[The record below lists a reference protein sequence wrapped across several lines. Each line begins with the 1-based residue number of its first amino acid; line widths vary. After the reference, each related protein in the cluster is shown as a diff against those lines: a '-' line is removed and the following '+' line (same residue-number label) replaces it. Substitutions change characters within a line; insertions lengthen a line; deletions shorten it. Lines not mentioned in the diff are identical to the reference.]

1 MRSLNKMQPRNFP
14 EQVIWY
20 SIIGTYGFYLIGGIY
35 IIIPAIAWILLGYFC
50 KKLWEQN
57 DTTPASEKIHIPL
70 MVWIWVGGMI
80 LEEIALIMGHID
92 FDLGL
97 AALIKSSIGWAK
109 GWAFFAI
116 FPLIGCLQI
125 RPQLLYRA
133 ACIVCLQTLI
143 FAPFFILAYF
153 IHLPEVVYISPLKI
167 VGGPGPEFFE
177 FRFFEIDPD
186 NGDPRWRLFTPWAP
200 ALGFVANIYFVFSL
214 YEKDKKW
221 RWYGI
226 VGSIFMCLITAS
238 RLGIL
243 NLPTVAI
250 ATWALTR
257 LSQPIFLIFVGVM
270 SALAA
275 IFASPAIEAATTFL
289 DKVKSSRASST
300 EVRGA
305 LARIALNR
313 FQEAPIWGHGAV
325 ERGPHLVQFMV
336 IGSHSTFYGI
346 LFIKGIVGFIGYV
359 APLLLSF
366 VDLLLKAQKSETAKV
381 GLSIVLLLFF
391 YSFAENLEM
400 LAYLIW
406 PGLVMLGIAF
416 KDSRIVPYKP

>member
-1 MRSLNKMQPRNFP
+1 MQPKNFP

-20 SIIGTYGFYLIGGIY
+20 SIVGTYAFYLIGGIY
-35 IIIPAIAWILLGYFC
+35 IIIPAIAWILFFYLC

-57 DTTPASEKIHIPL
+57 DTTPANKKIHIPV
-70 MVWIWVGGMI
+70 MVWIWVGGML
-80 LEEIALIMGHID
+80 LEELALIMGHID

-97 AALIKSSIGWAK
+97 LALIKSSIGWAK

-116 FPLIGCLQI
+116 FPLVGCLQI

-133 ACIVCLQTLI
+133 ACIVSLQTLV

-186 NGDPRWRLFTPWAP
+186 NGEPRWRLFTPWAP
-200 ALGFVANIYFVFSL
+200 ALGFVANIYFIFSL
-214 YEKDKKW
+214 YEKDKRW
-221 RWYGI
+221 RWCGI

-243 NLPTVAI
+243 NLPVVSITAWV
-250 ATWALTR
+250 LSR
-257 LSQPIFLIFVGVM
+257 LSQPIFLILVGFT
-270 SALAA
+270 SGLAA
-275 IFASPAIEAATTFL
+275 IFASPAIEAATAFI

-313 FQEAPIWGHGAV
+313 FEEAPIWGHGVV

-346 LFIKGIVGFIGYV
+346 LFIKGIVGFIGFV

-366 VDLLLKAQKSETAKV
+366 VDLLIKAQKSETAKV
-381 GLSIVLLLFF
+381 GLSIVLLLIS

-406 PGLVMLGIAF
+406 PSLLMLGIAF
-416 KDSRIVPYKP
+416 KDKVAPYQS